1 MTSPG
6 KFIGSPTKRR
16 EMDIMKLMMSNY
28 KVQMNDNHAE
38 FFVKFYGPKDTNYE
52 GGVWKVRVTIPE
64 NYPFKSPSI
73 GFANTIYHPN
83 CILDVINQTWS
94 PMFDLINIFDK
105 AAAFLMRDAEA
116 YKKKVRDYVEKYAK
130 EENIKFESQDDDS
143 DEQDEEQDA
152 LSSASE
158 GLDENDLAE
167 FEL

>member
-1 MTSPG
+1 
-6 KFIGSPTKRR
+6 
-16 EMDIMKLMMSNY
+16 MKPFNNIKPFNETLWI
-28 KVQMNDNHAE
+28 
-38 FFVKFYGPKDTNYE
+38 

-83 CILDVINQTWS
+83 VDESSGSVCLDVINQTWS
-94 PMFDLINIFDK
+94 PMFDLINIFDVFLPQLLAYPNAQDPLNSE